1 VVSFT
6 SIVNLPDLIHSRS
19 YYPAVSG
26 VLIEACVFF
35 LATLV
40 RMLVSYLNPPARWL
54 QALIVHSYA
63 IIFVIHMALVF
74 ASACMV
80 AAWFLAGACLNPNVY
95 LPYAVA
101 FLVVVIACRTVGTS
115 MALTAR
121 KLADAITVAVKKQL
135 RMKLERAKRQ
145 MDLMAQARLAK
156 ENAQWD
162 DSFES
167 PLGPVLEEH
176 VNPSGASE
184 SDREV
189 TAADIF
195 ALLKETRDAE
205 REDAGE
211 GATHEE
217 EIEKLDFRRLFAAL
231 DLDLSDGQLDRLFA
245 MVDLSGSDTISLK
258 EFESAWDLLQEEILE
273 GYMAEMGLSTGQIV
287 MAIVYVFVMIVLLLT
302 FLLLVL
308 SSWVGEDS
316 FAAVI
321 KSGLIAV
328 VGQNITNARTKAKA
342 ELGDGEL
349 DDVVA
354 AVVGE
359 QMAVASDD

>member
-1 VVSFT
+1 
-6 SIVNLPDLIHSRS
+6 
-19 YYPAVSG
+19 
-26 VLIEACVFF
+26 
-35 LATLV
+35 
-40 RMLVSYLNPPARWL
+40 
-54 QALIVHSYA
+54 
-63 IIFVIHMALVF
+63 
-74 ASACMV
+74 
-80 AAWFLAGACLNPNVY
+80 
-95 LPYAVA
+95 
-101 FLVVVIACRTVGTS
+101 